1 MLENDRMETASEAV
15 TSIRKTTWRNHQC
28 FVDFESRIH
37 VEISTS
43 NWCHIFHVDS
53 PFEIDEIS
61 TNFPRGILTSNRWRI
76 DEDVSIWMIKHF
88 RNDCVGSLFSIIE
101 SNGYVNDTVCPIAL
115 EKGLERE
122 EHWMKTLRTK

>member
-1 MLENDRMETASEAV
+1 MIEWIQRVKQLR
-15 TSIRKTTWRNHQC
+15 R
-28 FVDFESRIH
+28 FEKPRAEIIHVLLILNPRRIH

-43 NWCHIFHVDS
+43 NRCHIFHVDS

-76 DEDVSIWMIKHF
+76 DEDVSIGMIKHF

-101 SNGYVNDTVCPIAL
+101 SNGYVNGTVCPIAL

-122 EHWMKTLRTK
+122 EHRIKTLRTK

>member
-1 MLENDRMETASEAV
+1 MIEWIQRVKQLR
-15 TSIRKTTWRNHQC
+15 R
-28 FVDFESRIH
+28 FEKPRGEIIDVLPILNPRRIH

-43 NWCHIFHVDS
+43 NRCHIFHVDS
-53 PFEIDEIS
+53 PLEIDGIS

-76 DEDVSIWMIKHF
+76 DEDVSIGMIKHF

>member
-1 MLENDRMETASEAV
+1 MIEWIQRVKQLRRFEKPRGEIIDV
-15 TSIRKTTWRNHQC
+15 LSILNPR
-28 FVDFESRIH
+28 RIH

-43 NWCHIFHVDS
+43 NRCHIFHVDS

-76 DEDVSIWMIKHF
+76 DEDVSIGMIKHF

-101 SNGYVNDTVCPIAL
+101 SNGYVNGTVCPIAL

-122 EHWMKTLRTK
+122 EHRIKTLRTK

>member
-1 MLENDRMETASEAV
+1 MIEWIQRVKQLRRFEKPRGEIIDV
-15 TSIRKTTWRNHQC
+15 LSILNPR
-28 FVDFESRIH
+28 RIH

-43 NWCHIFHVDS
+43 NRCHIFHVDS

-76 DEDVSIWMIKHF
+76 DEDVSIGMIKHF

-101 SNGYVNDTVCPIAL
+101 SNGYVNGTVCPIAL

-122 EHWMKTLRTK
+122 EQWMKTLRTK

>member
-1 MLENDRMETASEAV
+1 MIEWIQRVKQLRRFEKPRGEIIDV
-15 TSIRKTTWRNHQC
+15 LSILNPR
-28 FVDFESRIH
+28 RIH

-43 NWCHIFHVDS
+43 NRCHIFHVDS

-76 DEDVSIWMIKHF
+76 DEDVSIGMIKHF

-101 SNGYVNDTVCPIAL
+101 SNGYVNGTVCPIAL

-122 EHWMKTLRTK
+122 EHRTKTLRTK

>member
-1 MLENDRMETASEAV
+1 MIEWKQRVKQLRRFEKSRGEIINLL
-15 TSIRKTTWRNHQC
+15 SILNPR
-28 FVDFESRIH
+28 RIH

-43 NWCHIFHVDS
+43 NRCHIFHVDS

-76 DEDVSIWMIKHF
+76 DEDVSIGMIKHF

-101 SNGYVNDTVCPIAL
+101 SNGYVNGTVCPIAL

-122 EHWMKTLRTK
+122 EHRIKTLRIN

>member
-1 MLENDRMETASEAV
+1 MIEWIQRVKQLRRFEKPRGEIIHV
-15 TSIRKTTWRNHQC
+15 LSILNPR
-28 FVDFESRIH
+28 RIH

-43 NWCHIFHVDS
+43 NRCHIFHVDS